1 MLDEIA
7 SNVQPD
13 SISCKSAGMAECQ
26 FCEKDQN
33 SRESCGPWLSRFKPK
48 WPYLT
53 KFISPTNFSAL
64 SVCLLL
70 KGWVGG
76 HPDGHLRELMLI
88 VTRFYAEMALK
99 SPLLYKMIFLNKFSK
114 KPLCQKRPARVFQ
127 SFPMSRNVITFRP
140 LSHIFLIAHI
150 N

>member
-1 MLDEIA
+1 MKLLHIYFL
-7 SNVQPD
+7 Q
-13 SISCKSAGMAECQ
+13 ISWDGCQ

-88 VTRFYAEMALK
+88 VTRFYAEMSFT
-99 SPLLYKMIFLNKFSK
+99 SPLLYKVVFVNQDFLETVKSLFVKAFQEKVFLNFSISQY
-114 KPLCQKRPARVFQ
+114 LNILV
-127 SFPMSRNVITFRP
+127 SDHS
-140 LSHIFLIAHI
+140 LIFFSDHTH
-150 N
+150 